1 MFLRYLTIICPD
13 SFGHVGKQQ
22 NYKVKNYNNFK
33 NYDVINGETNH
44 YNIYCLISP
53 KVKTMIIMIFGQLIE
68 FNIFFL
74 KNLTQKEEK
83 ITSPDPFLKIQN

>member
-1 MFLRYLTIICPD
+1 
-13 SFGHVGKQQ
+13 
-22 NYKVKNYNNFK
+22 
-33 NYDVINGETNH
+33 
-44 YNIYCLISP
+44 
-53 KVKTMIIMIFGQLIE
+53 MIIMIFGQLIE